1 MQIGDLHIYI
11 IAIDRKEDMYYG
23 KNSIYRIRG
32 TRNAWNRT
40 RVAYRLCTGKEFPVR
55 RVGRTI
61 LIPIKSFNDWLY
73 CDKKEEFVSDQAVT
87 DTNKVA
93 S

>member
-1 MQIGDLHIYI
+1 MEKTVYTVSEVQEMLGIG
-11 IAIDRKEDMYYG
+11 
-23 KNSIYRIRG
+23 RG
-32 TRNAWNRT
+32 
-40 RVAYRLCTGKEFPVR
+40 VAYRLCTGKEFPVR